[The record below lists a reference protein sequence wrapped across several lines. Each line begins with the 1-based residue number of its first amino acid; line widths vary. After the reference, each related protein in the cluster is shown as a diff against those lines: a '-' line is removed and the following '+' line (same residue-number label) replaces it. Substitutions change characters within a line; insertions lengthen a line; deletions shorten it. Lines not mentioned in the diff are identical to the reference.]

1 MKNLEILL
9 IEDNPDDV
17 FIMEQ
22 YVSEFSERNSFER
35 QIVFFKADCIKN
47 AVDILI
53 SNRID
58 IVLLDL
64 TLPDSSGMDT
74 IIKLKDYFH
83 RMPIIILT
91 GSNDEEKGIE
101 SIKKGAQ
108 DYLVKNKIGPE
119 LIERSI
125 KYSIERFGI
134 LKEKEDLIEELENA
148 SKKIRALSGF
158 LPICSNCKKIRDD
171 SGYWEQV
178 EEYIKSHSF
187 AEFTHSIC
195 PECAKKLY
203 NDFSDLNE

>member
-9 IEDNPDDV
+9 IEDNPDDI

-22 YVSEFSERNSFER
+22 YVGEFSEKRYFDRKINL
-35 QIVFFKADCIKN
+35 FKADCMKAAIDVLKAN
-47 AVDILI
+47 
-53 SNRID
+53 SID

-74 IIKLKDYFH
+74 IYKLKDYIH
-83 RMPIIILT
+83 KIPIIILT
-91 GSNDEEKGIE
+91 GSNDEEVGIE

-119 LIERSI
+119 LIVRSI

-134 LKEKEDLIEELENA
+134 LREKEDLIEELENA
-148 SKKIRALSGF
+148 SKKIRALRGF

-178 EEYIKSHSF
+178 EEYIKSHSL

-203 NDFSDLNE
+203 HDFSDLNE